1 MQIYQ
6 DTYCKGHIRTEL
18 LGIYMSQGKGLET
31 HQGQPQLHIGS
42 DYCIWKAK
50 EESQK
55 TAWAEGQ
62 VWHIFWHST
71 SRGEDAE
78 TGTSASVR
86 EAPVETIQRLMA
98 NTDTRPHQLITAL

>member
-42 DYCIWKAK
+42 DYCI
-50 EESQK
+50 
-55 TAWAEGQ
+55 
-62 VWHIFWHST
+62 
-71 SRGEDAE
+71 
-78 TGTSASVR
+78 
-86 EAPVETIQRLMA
+86 
-98 NTDTRPHQLITAL
+98 